1 METIKKHHF
10 GRNASDDNMVQVIPV
25 EDESTIQYSYPTVF
39 LSDFSHNDL
48 LCHSWKNPTKLGHHG
63 SLKVMSD
70 EDLIVYLSSPEDL
83 SGKRAVV
90 MRQVLSKTKVA
101 LMLLG
106 LLALGSMSGV
116 VVGVCTGRA
125 DIALAVAASG
135 FACVTILQSLAA
147 WLVSYG

>member
-1 METIKKHHF
+1 VETSKKHHF
-10 GRNASDDNMVQVIPV
+10 GRNASDDNMVQVIPA
-25 EDESTIQYSYPTVF
+25 EDESTTQYSYPTVF
-39 LSDFSHNDL
+39 LSGFSHNDL
-48 LCHSWKNPTKLGHHG
+48 LYHSWKNPTKLGHHG

-70 EDLIVYLSSPEDL
+70 KDLIVYLSSPEDL

-125 DIALAVAASG
+125 DIALTVAASG
-135 FACVTILQSLAA
+135 FACVTILQSLVA
-147 WLVSYG
+147 WLVS